1 MTPLLHYNMNTLKYK
16 NLECL
21 IIFVIIPISFVFN
34 YSPWVKLAVGVLGFV
49 YVIYVITAVE
59 KLPFKIAKR
68 IHWMPFVKSVCI
80 KFIII
85 AAITT
90 AFVWDANKD
99 LLFNVL
105 VNKPKLWVFI
115 VFVYSVFSV
124 YPQEL
129 LYRTFYFKRY
139 PNLVENKVLYVVLN
153 AFLFA
158 LAHLFFKNMLVLVLT
173 FLGGIVFA
181 LTYQN
186 TKSTL
191 LVTIEH
197 AIYGCWLFTVG
208 MGDMLG
214 FPS

>member
-1 MTPLLHYNMNTLKYK
+1 MNTLKYK

-59 KLPFKIAKR
+59 KLPFKIAKP

-105 VNKPKLWVFI
+105 LNKPKLWVFI